1 MKPAALRSLGQ
12 EVRRWRTLRGLSQEE
27 LAERADLVQHH
38 VSRIETGDA
47 EPGILVLLR
56 LCRALNIAP
65 SELLAKFTLPRLRRL
80 RLR

>member
-12 EVRRWRTLRGLSQEE
+12 EVRRWRKLRGLSQEE

-38 VSRIETGDA
+38 VSRIETGEA
-47 EPGILVLLR
+47 EAGVLVLLR
-56 LCRALNIAP
+56 LCRALDVPP
-65 SELLAKFTLPRLRRL
+65 SELLATFTLTRLKRL